1 MLQPQLTHVHLF
13 TQQLP
18 HSLHVVDIY
27 NLSCTMLYLS
37 GLLLLLLDSSMIC
50 GQTTQDNRTAFEDE
64 RIRDKNESV
73 QQKQDKSFSTERPN
87 VTYED
92 NENFQTQGFQHYS
105 HCHEDMLMPFSG
117 QCWESFHDS
126 MSELGKENWCN
137 MEMVI
142 RNYNKLTECIE
153 YVCSLATCFYPNPV
167 VEQLFVRIH
176 RQYFSSCNN
185 EEDLTDAPAGVV
197 LISTLLPILL
207 IPFIVYIVV
216 WKSSLRD

>member
-50 GQTTQDNRTAFEDE
+50 GQTTQDNRTAFE
-64 RIRDKNESV
+64 
-73 QQKQDKSFSTERPN
+73 ERPN

>member
-13 TQQLP
+13 IQQLP

-50 GQTTQDNRTAFEDE
+50 GQTTQDNRTAFEA
-64 RIRDKNESV
+64 
-73 QQKQDKSFSTERPN
+73 RPN

-105 HCHEDMLMPFSG
+105 HCDEEILTHYGG
-117 QCWESFHDS
+117 QCKEMFHDS

>member
-1 MLQPQLTHVHLF
+1 FQGPVR
-13 TQQLP
+13 
-18 HSLHVVDIY
+18 
-27 NLSCTMLYLS
+27 LS
-37 GLLLLLLDSSMIC
+37 GNEKEEDNDDGDDETQDCITCLSHSRVC
-50 GQTTQDNRTAFEDE
+50 FRNNRQTTQDNRTAFEDE

-73 QQKQDKSFSTERPN
+73 QQKQDKSFSTARPN

-105 HCHEDMLMPFSG
+105 HCDEEILTHYGG
-117 QCWESFHDS
+117 QCKEMFHDS